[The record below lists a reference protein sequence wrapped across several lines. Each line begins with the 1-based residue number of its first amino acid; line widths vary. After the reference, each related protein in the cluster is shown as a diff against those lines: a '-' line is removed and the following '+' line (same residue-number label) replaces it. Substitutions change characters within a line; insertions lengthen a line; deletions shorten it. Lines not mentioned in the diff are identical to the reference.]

1 MLKRLDGP
9 AQGFAVLDGDFCG
22 FLQRQFSSVR
32 LGASEEQVSCSRVPG
47 LWSAITMGT
56 GSFPEFPKSHGLSR
70 LDRTRRWLLQRF
82 PASRRRQTA
91 SCTTGISCHPEN
103 RGYRLWSFR
112 LSPERGL
119 CICLGNNWRGK
130 RPRQMALIPALE
142 KDCFLVAI
150 FNNHLPF
157 SRPNRISRVRARN
170 LVSARNAIREGV

>member
-1 MLKRLDGP
+1 MRLLPATIFIRLVWGRLK
-9 AQGFAVLDGDFCG
+9 
-22 FLQRQFSSVR
+22 
-32 LGASEEQVSCSRVPG
+32 EQVSCGRVPCHR
-47 LWSAITMGT
+47 SAITIGV
-56 GSFPEFPKSHGLSR
+56 GSFPEFPKSHGPSR
-70 LDRTRRWLLQRF
+70 LDRTRRWLPQRV
-82 PASRRRQTA
+82 PASKRRRTA

-112 LSPERGL
+112 LPPERGL
-119 CICLGNNWRGK
+119 CICLSNNWRGK